1 MEEIIRF
8 NTPLIR
14 FKSKN
19 PLKIIKIH
27 QKFTFT
33 VHFYQFTPLTKEIS
47 MKNDQNSAQ
56 NQENQSSSQE
66 NITISV
72 PNPQIYL
79 SKAQKRLKS
88 IKFFQKTLKSQVI
101 FVFLLVFFIIN
112 VVMAALNVKTKQDN
126 KKLNEDNLAIYEMIE
141 VNNITR
147 AIQSNR
153 INYLE
158 GLIAYAGIDLDALY
172 YIDFVDEA
180 YEKYEETIKEFKQID
195 LNKIVDQYLN
205 KDYSDML
212 TDKRITEDKLPN

>member
-1 MEEIIRF
+1 
-8 NTPLIR
+8 
-14 FKSKN
+14 
-19 PLKIIKIH
+19 
-27 QKFTFT
+27 
-33 VHFYQFTPLTKEIS
+33 
-47 MKNDQNSAQ
+47 MKNNQDSVQ
-56 NQENQSSSQE
+56 NQENQSQSTSLLSSQE

-72 PNPQIYL
+72 PNPKIYV
-79 SKAQKRLKS
+79 SKAQNRLKS
-88 IKFFQKTLKSQVI
+88 TKFFQKTLKSQVI

-112 VVMAALNVKTKQDN
+112 VVMAALNVKIKQDN
-126 KKLNEDNLAIYEMIE
+126 KKLNEDNLAIYEIIE

-180 YEKYEETIKEFKQID
+180 YKKYEDTIKEFKQID

-212 TDKRITEDKLPN
+212 TDKRIAEDKLPN

>member
-1 MEEIIRF
+1 
-8 NTPLIR
+8 
-14 FKSKN
+14 
-19 PLKIIKIH
+19 
-27 QKFTFT
+27 
-33 VHFYQFTPLTKEIS
+33 
-47 MKNDQNSAQ
+47 MKNNQNSFQ
-56 NQENQSSSQE
+56 NQENQVLSTNQSSPQE

-72 PNPQIYL
+72 PNPKIYV
-79 SKAQKRLKS
+79 SKAQNSLKKT
-88 IKFFQKTLKSQVI
+88 KFFQKTLKSQVI

-112 VVMAALNVKTKQDN
+112 VVMTASNVKIKQTN
-126 KKLNEDNLAIYEMIE
+126 KELNEDNLTIYEMIE

-153 INYLE
+153 IDYLE

-212 TDKRITEDKLPN
+212 TNKRITEEKNK

>member
-1 MEEIIRF
+1 
-8 NTPLIR
+8 
-14 FKSKN
+14 
-19 PLKIIKIH
+19 
-27 QKFTFT
+27 
-33 VHFYQFTPLTKEIS
+33 

-56 NQENQSSSQE
+56 NQENQPQPSSQSSSQE

-72 PNPQIYL
+72 PNPKIYV
-79 SKAQKRLKS
+79 SKVQDRLKS
-88 IKFFQKTLKSQVI
+88 TKFFQKTLKSQVI
-101 FVFLLVFFIIN
+101 FIFLLVFFIIN
-112 VVMAALNVKTKQDN
+112 VVMAASNVKIKRDN
-126 KKLNEDNLAIYEMIE
+126 KKLSEDNLTIYEMVE

-153 INYLE
+153 ISYLE

-180 YEKYEETIKEFKQID
+180 YKKYKDTIKEFKQID

-212 TDKRITEDKLPN
+212 TDKRIAEDKLPN

>member
-1 MEEIIRF
+1 
-8 NTPLIR
+8 
-14 FKSKN
+14 
-19 PLKIIKIH
+19 
-27 QKFTFT
+27 
-33 VHFYQFTPLTKEIS
+33 
-47 MKNDQNSAQ
+47 MKNDKDLAQ
-56 NQENQSSSQE
+56 NQENQQKSTSQSSSQE

-72 PNPQIYL
+72 PNPKIYV
-79 SKAQKRLKS
+79 SKAQNCLKKT
-88 IKFFQKTLKSQVI
+88 KFFQKTLKSQVI

-112 VVMAALNVKTKQDN
+112 VVMAASNVKIKQDN
-126 KKLNEDNLAIYEMIE
+126 KKLSEDNLTIYEMVE

-212 TDKRITEDKLPN
+212 TDKRIAEDKLPN

>member
-8 NTPLIR
+8 NTFHTVKLL
-14 FKSKN
+14 KN
-19 PLKIIKIH
+19 HKNSPFI
-27 QKFTFT
+27 TY
-33 VHFYQFTPLTKEIS
+33 FYPFIPTTKEIS
-47 MKNDQNSAQ
+47 MKNDKDLAQ
-56 NQENQSSSQE
+56 NQENQQKSTSQSSSQE

-72 PNPQIYL
+72 PNPKIYV
-79 SKAQKRLKS
+79 SKAQNHLKS
-88 IKFFQKTLKSQVI
+88 TKFFQKTLKSQVI
-101 FVFLLVFFIIN
+101 FIFLLVFFIIN
-112 VVMAALNVKTKQDN
+112 VVMAALNVKIKQDN
-126 KKLNEDNLAIYEMIE
+126 KKLSEDNLTIYEMVE

-172 YIDFVDEA
+172 YINFVDEA
-180 YEKYEETIKEFKQID
+180 YEKYEDTIKEFKQID

-212 TDKRITEDKLPN
+212 TDKRIAEDKLPN

>member
-1 MEEIIRF
+1 
-8 NTPLIR
+8 
-14 FKSKN
+14 
-19 PLKIIKIH
+19 
-27 QKFTFT
+27 
-33 VHFYQFTPLTKEIS
+33 

-56 NQENQSSSQE
+56 NQENQSKSTSQSSSQE

-72 PNPQIYL
+72 PNPKIYV
-79 SKAQKRLKS
+79 SKVQYRLKS
-88 IKFFQKTLKSQVI
+88 TKFFQKTLKSQVI

-112 VVMAALNVKTKQDN
+112 VVMAALNVKIKQDN
-126 KKLNEDNLAIYEMIE
+126 KKLNEDNLAIYEIIE

-212 TDKRITEDKLPN
+212 TDKRIAEDKLPN

>member
-1 MEEIIRF
+1 
-8 NTPLIR
+8 
-14 FKSKN
+14 
-19 PLKIIKIH
+19 
-27 QKFTFT
+27 
-33 VHFYQFTPLTKEIS
+33 
-47 MKNDQNSAQ
+47 MKNNQNSFQ
-56 NQENQSSSQE
+56 NQENQVQSTNQSSSQE

-72 PNPQIYL
+72 PNPKIYV
-79 SKAQKRLKS
+79 SKAQNSLKKT
-88 IKFFQKTLKSQVI
+88 KFFQKTLKSQVI

-112 VVMAALNVKTKQDN
+112 VVMTASNVKIKQTN
-126 KKLNEDNLAIYEMIE
+126 KELNEDNLAIYEMIE

-153 INYLE
+153 IDYLE

-212 TDKRITEDKLPN
+212 TNKRITEEKNK

>member
-1 MEEIIRF
+1 
-8 NTPLIR
+8 
-14 FKSKN
+14 
-19 PLKIIKIH
+19 
-27 QKFTFT
+27 
-33 VHFYQFTPLTKEIS
+33 
-47 MKNDQNSAQ
+47 MKNNQDSAQ
-56 NQENQSSSQE
+56 NQENQSQPSSLLSSQE

-72 PNPQIYL
+72 PNPKIYV
-79 SKAQKRLKS
+79 SKVQNHLKS
-88 IKFFQKTLKSQVI
+88 TKFFQKTLKSQVI
-101 FVFLLVFFIIN
+101 FVFLLVFFMIN
-112 VVMAALNVKTKQDN
+112 VVMAALNVKIKQDN
-126 KKLNEDNLAIYEMIE
+126 KKLKEDNLTIYEMVE

-180 YEKYEETIKEFKQID
+180 YEKYEKTIKEFKQID

-212 TDKRITEDKLPN
+212 TYKRITEEKN

>member
-1 MEEIIRF
+1 
-8 NTPLIR
+8 
-14 FKSKN
+14 
-19 PLKIIKIH
+19 
-27 QKFTFT
+27 
-33 VHFYQFTPLTKEIS
+33 
-47 MKNDQNSAQ
+47 MKNNQDSIQ
-56 NQENQSSSQE
+56 NQENTQPQSTSTSSQE

-79 SKAQKRLKS
+79 SKAQKCLKS
-88 IKFFQKTLKSQVI
+88 TKFFQKTLKSQVI

-112 VVMAALNVKTKQDN
+112 VVMAASNVKIKQDN
-126 KKLNEDNLAIYEMIE
+126 KKLKEDNLTIYEMVE

-172 YIDFVDEA
+172 YIDFVDAA

-195 LNKIVDQYLN
+195 LNKVVDQYLN
-205 KDYSDML
+205 KDYNDML
-212 TDKRITEDKLPN
+212 TDKRIAEEKLPN